1 MEIILLKMTNI
12 LPTVIDFNY
21 ITLVIKREREKTV
34 SSLLQ
39 SRTSLQKSG
48 LLPLLKIVLQNLLSK
63 AIRIYKALKNE
74 EIGYFRRKGEIDLFS
89 LDFLLYCLNN
99 KNCKFDLSPFKEED
113 QKEIIKFVD
122 NKIKLCMC
130 DQIKID
136 FSDKKHIQLYDQL
149 CKK

>member
-1 MEIILLKMTNI
+1 MTNI

-63 AIRIYKALKNE
+63 AIRIYKALK
-74 EIGYFRRKGEIDLFS
+74 
-89 LDFLLYCLNN
+89 
-99 KNCKFDLSPFKEED
+99 
-113 QKEIIKFVD
+113 
-122 NKIKLCMC
+122 
-130 DQIKID
+130 
-136 FSDKKHIQLYDQL
+136 
-149 CKK
+149 